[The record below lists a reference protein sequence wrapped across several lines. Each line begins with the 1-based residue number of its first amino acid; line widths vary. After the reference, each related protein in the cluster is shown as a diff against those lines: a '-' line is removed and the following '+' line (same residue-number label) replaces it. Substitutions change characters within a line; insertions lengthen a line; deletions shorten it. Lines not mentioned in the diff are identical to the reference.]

1 MSSIWTDSRYINYN
15 RLNSETE
22 RLVHSQEELRS
33 DLEQILGGFGARKVT
48 DARLQPLFSDPTKM
62 VTTDPE
68 GETMIN
74 YQDKPYQMATDF
86 IMKTYP
92 GSLIKQSALI
102 QGFYNMRFFEE
113 LWNHHQCQWKLVLQ
127 SKDSVFIENMIEIID
142 EYIIIKDL
150 FETTP
155 IIWTMKYGDDI
166 TAINVMSTFGITLS
180 QHPEINPSQLGQS
193 IIEFM
198 DVPGRKLKD
207 VKFDNLTAI
216 ACGQKYEI
224 QIIEKDDPM
233 NEYPDQQQIILRIR
247 KTQIGVK
254 VQNKEGPI
262 IKIKMSPN
270 LKSRILNEYTET
282 QKMTIKAKIMAK
294 QLNELSHHQDNPA
307 KEVCDALKDPAQA
320 TATKAEELETALA
333 NMRKQRTTS
342 TDIKIFVTSKTNTIR
357 PLNKQDIINQRHIV
371 FWIGKSMPKILD
383 KWNVWYTIH
392 IEIKKNG
399 YCNRMERINEFGV
412 GTFAV
417 NANQTLTALPSI
429 EPYQPWDGQIA
440 TRTAIRNDYFRNILQ
455 PLQRIIDSRMNHV
468 QKIRLLKDDEVW
480 SIKIDWMEGKIEI
493 YEITQLMI
501 NASRYKQNWRQRML
515 CLAQKQGIFDHTNGN
530 YEMEPKRNTKYE
542 GYYSSAS
549 GPKPN
554 VIEDENRYW
563 MEREIHKQYQKR
575 MNVTFSLP
583 INLTPNY
590 DNETEKNDIR
600 YPKSTGHGVEHRMVL
615 YKATA
620 QRPMPDMTI
629 TTNVIGDLRRAKR
642 RNLILKMNQNLSQPT
657 PMLQRNV
664 LLLAEKPLET
674 CDVPQDID

>member
-1 MSSIWTDSRYINYN
+1 MSSIWTESRYINYN
-15 RLNSETE
+15 RLNAGTT
-22 RLVHSQEELRS
+22 RQVNSQEEVRT
-33 DLEQILGGFGARKVT
+33 DLEQILGRFGARKVT

-62 VTTDPE
+62 ITNDPE
-68 GETMIN
+68 RETMIN
-74 YQDKPYQMATDF
+74 YEDRPYDMATDF

-92 GSLIKQSALI
+92 GSLIKDSALI

-113 LWNHHQCQWKLVLQ
+113 LWEHHQIEWKLILQ
-127 SKDSVFIENMIEIID
+127 SKDSVFIENMIDIND
-142 EYIIIKDL
+142 EYVIIKNL

-166 TAINVMSTFGITLS
+166 TAINIMTTFGITLS

-193 IIEFM
+193 IIDFM

-233 NEYPDQQQIILRIR
+233 NKFQHQQKIILRMR

-262 IKIKMSPN
+262 IKIQMSPN

-282 QKMTIKAKIMAK
+282 QKMTIKAKRMVK
-294 QLNELSHHQDNPA
+294 QANEVSNSRGNSVKD
-307 KEVCDALKDPAQA
+307 VIDSLKDSARR
-320 TATKAEELETALA
+320 AEELENDLA
-333 NMRKQRTTS
+333 NLRKPRTTS

-357 PLNKQDIINQRHIV
+357 PLNKQDMVNQRHIV
-371 FWIGKSMPKILD
+371 FWIGKSMPKIVD
-383 KWNVWYTIH
+383 KWNIWYTTH

-399 YCNRMERINEFGV
+399 YCDRMERINEFGV

-417 NANQTLTALPSI
+417 NVNQKLTALPSI

-440 TRTAIRNDYFRNILQ
+440 TRAAIRTDYFRNILQ
-455 PLQRIIDSRMNHV
+455 PLQRIIDTRMNHV
-468 QKIRLLKDDEVW
+468 QKIKLFKDGEVW
-480 SIKIDWMEGKIEI
+480 SMRINWMEGKIEI

-501 NASRYKQNWRQRML
+501 NASRYKQNWKQRML
-515 CLAQKQGIFDHTNGN
+515 WLAQRQGIFDHTNGN
-530 YEMEPKRNTKYE
+530 YDMEPKRNTNYE

-563 MEREIHKQYQKR
+563 MEREIQEQYQKR
-575 MNVTFSLP
+575 LNSTLSLP
-583 INLTPNY
+583 IMITPTY
-590 DNETEKNDIR
+590 DNQLGTNNVRHGI
-600 YPKSTGHGVEHRMVL
+600 STNSRVERRMVL
-615 YKATA
+615 HKTTA
-620 QRPMPDMTI
+620 QREMPDMTI
-629 TTNVIGDLRRAKR
+629 TTNVIGYSTREKR
-642 RNLILKMNQNLSQPT
+642 RNLILNTTRRLSQPN
-657 PMLQRNV
+657 PMQ
-664 LLLAEKPLET
+664 
-674 CDVPQDID
+674 Q